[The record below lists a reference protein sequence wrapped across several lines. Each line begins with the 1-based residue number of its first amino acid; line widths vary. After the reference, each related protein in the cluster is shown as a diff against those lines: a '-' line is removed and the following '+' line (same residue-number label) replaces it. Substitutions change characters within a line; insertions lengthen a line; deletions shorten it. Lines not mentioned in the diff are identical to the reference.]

1 MITVE
6 GNSRFYMAGLASIVE
21 EDREIAW
28 AQPHITRQPD
38 LRWILGNFV
47 QAETPNSNG
56 HIVETAE
63 LKDAMKTIPNKPL
76 NINHAPNRRVGTYVA
91 AEMVYPTGTV
101 ISSTGENLSEP
112 PIVEA
117 LAAYWHYYEPEI
129 YPSIQMAHN
138 EGQLFFSMETVP
150 ESVTCKGKGSYAG
163 CDKTY
168 EYAGR
173 QSPTYCDHLNEQAS
187 RKVLHKPRYT
197 AGALIVP
204 PVRPGWK
211 HADIKEITSL
221 VEADIAQTE
230 RIYAEVASL
239 VPHEDTRTWER
250 IMTHLLAIGSKG

>member
-6 GNSRFYMAGLASIVE
+6 GNSRFYMAGMASIVE
-21 EDREIAW
+21 EDREVAW
-28 AQPHITRQPD
+28 AQPHITRQAD
-38 LRWILGNFV
+38 LKWILGNFV

-56 HIVETAE
+56 HIVTTADLE
-63 LKDAMKTIPNKPL
+63 EAMKTIPHKPL
-76 NINHAPNRRVGTYVA
+76 NINHAPGRRVGTYTA
-91 AEMVYPTGTV
+91 AEMVYPTGENAA
-101 ISSTGENLSEP
+101 GEPEP

-117 LAAYWHYYEPEI
+117 LAAFWHYYEPEI
-129 YPSIQMAHN
+129 YPAIQMAHQ

-150 ESVTCKGKGSYAG
+150 QSITCKGKGEFAG

-173 QSPTYCDHLNEQAS
+173 QSPTYCDHLNEAAS
-187 RKVLHKPRYT
+187 RKVLHKPHYT

-211 HADIKEITSL
+211 HADVKEITSL
-221 VEADIAQTE
+221 IEADVAQAE
-230 RIYAEVASL
+230 RVYAEVASA
-239 VPHEDTRTWER
+239 VPHEDSHTWER